1 MWLCSTRARGARW
14 TTTTQVVEEFSGL
27 PLLVSRSK
35 SQVGLLTTLSVES
48 RLPGRTIGRTSGW
61 RTLRRR
67 RSRRFGRM
75 GEVATNKKRE
85 VRVGV
90 LMGSDTDLP
99 VMSEAGKVL
108 DKFGIGY
115 EMEVMS
121 AHRTPVRAHEYAT
134 TAQSRGLKVLIAAAG
149 AAAHLAGVIAANT
162 TLPVIGVPMGTSSLN
177 GLDALLSTVQMP
189 GGIPVATM
197 AIDKAGAVNAAIFAA
212 EILGLSDPD
221 IARKLVKHKEELAQS
236 VTEKNARL
244 QQQLAQRK

>member
-1 MWLCSTRARGARW
+1 MT
-14 TTTTQVVEEFSGL
+14 
-27 PLLVSRSK
+27 
-35 SQVGLLTTLSVES
+35 
-48 RLPGRTIGRTSGW
+48 
-61 RTLRRR
+61 
-67 RSRRFGRM
+67 
-75 GEVATNKKRE
+75 TNKQKE

-121 AHRTPVRAHEYAT
+121 AHRTPVRTHEYAT

-221 IARKLVKHKEELAQS
+221 IARKLVEHKEELARS

-244 QQQLAQRK
+244 QQQLAERKQ